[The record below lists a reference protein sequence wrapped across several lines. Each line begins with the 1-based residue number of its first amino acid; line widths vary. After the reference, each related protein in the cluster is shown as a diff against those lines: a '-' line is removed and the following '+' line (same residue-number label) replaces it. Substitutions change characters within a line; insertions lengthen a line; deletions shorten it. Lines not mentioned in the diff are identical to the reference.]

1 MRAPAWVI
9 PLLVVA
15 CSAGGVAGARLLVAP
30 SLVRE
35 FAAPGATPAA
45 DAAALRTSVLVVKGV
60 KCVDTAGRAARQL
73 DGLAGVRRLEAFAS
87 RARLEVTY
95 DPALVDAAALREAL
109 EAPVHEPATGEYLF
123 GLYEV
128 VEMDGVKIASAGEE
142 EQTRNP

>member
-1 MRAPAWVI
+1 MRAPAWLV

-15 CSAGGVAGARLLVAP
+15 SAAGGVAGARLAVAP

-35 FAAPGATPAA
+35 YAAPGAPGAPA

-60 KCVDTAGRAARQL
+60 MCVDTAERAARQL

-95 DPALVDAAALREAL
+95 DPSLADAAVLREAI
-109 EAPVHEPATGEYLF
+109 EAPVHEEATGEYLF

-128 VEMDGVKIASAGEE
+128 VEMDGVKIAFAEE
-142 EQTRNP
+142 EEE

>member
-9 PLLVVA
+9 PLLVVVF
-15 CSAGGVAGARLLVAP
+15 SAGGVAGSRLLVAP

-35 FAAPGATPAA
+35 YAAAGAP
-45 DAAALRTSVLVVKGV
+45 DGAAALRTSVLVVKGV
-60 KCVDTAGRAARQL
+60 KCVDTAERAARQL

-87 RARLEVTY
+87 RARLEITF
-95 DPALVDAAALREAL
+95 DPTLVDAATLREAL

-128 VEMDGVKIASAGEE
+128 IEMDGVKMEPE
-142 EQTRNP
+142 